1 MDERLN
7 SLIKK
12 EVERQKLTLDL
23 IPSENIAAPELLKIL
38 GSPLV
43 NKYSEGYPGR
53 RYYPGNEFYDEI
65 ENLARERALKAFKL
79 NPKNWAVNVQPYSG
93 SPANLAIYFAL
104 LNTRINADQNADSRG
119 RSIRHSKVSL
129 RQAQAIKGVDIMG
142 LSLAHGGHLTHGH
155 LVNFSGILYK
165 SIPYTLNLDTG
176 YIDYKNL
183 EKLAR
188 KHHPKI
194 IVSGATAYPR
204 KIDFKK
210 IGEIA
215 HQAHAYHVA
224 DISHIAGLVA
234 AGAHPSPFLYSDV
247 VMATTHK
254 TLRGP
259 RGAVIWA
266 NRQSPIA
273 KRNKIDITSSIDKA
287 VFPGLQGGPHNNTTA
302 AIAWAFGEVATPKFR
317 VYARQIV
324 KNAKV
329 LASELRKF
337 GFNLVSGGTDNHLM
351 LVDLR
356 NKNITGLEAEKLLE
370 AGGLIANR
378 NAVPGDDKPFK
389 PSGIRI
395 GTPSVTSRG
404 MREKEMEQIAN
415 FIHRMIDLRSPV
427 QKVKRQVEKLARHF
441 SLQY

>member
-1 MDERLN
+1 MRIVSIDWMDQRLN
-7 SLIKK
+7 FLVRK
-12 EVERQKLTLDL
+12 EVKRQELTLDL
-23 IPSENIAAPELLKIL
+23 IPSENIVSPEMLKIL

-93 SPANLAIYFAL
+93 SPANLEIYFAL
-104 LNTRINADQNADSRG
+104 
-119 RSIRHSKVSL
+119 
-129 RQAQAIKGVDIMG
+129 IKPGDTIMG

-165 SIPYTLNLDTG
+165 SQPYGLNLKTG

-188 KHHPKI
+188 QHHPKI

-204 KIDFKK
+204 KIDFKR

-215 HQAHAYHVA
+215 HKVGAYHVA

-234 AGAHPSPFLYSDV
+234 AGAHPSPFSARGGQAPADA

-266 NRQSPIA
+266 NRESPIA
-273 KRNKIDITSSIDKA
+273 KRNKIDIATAVDKA

-302 AIAWAFGEVATPKFR
+302 AIAWTFGEVGTPKFR

-324 KNAKV
+324 KNAKT
-329 LASELRKF
+329 LASELKKF

-370 AGGLIANR
+370 SGGIIANR
-378 NAVPGDDKPFK
+378 NAIPGDEKPFK

-404 MREKEMEQIAN
+404 MKKREMKKIAE
-415 FIHRMIDLRSPV
+415 FIHELINLHTPV
-427 QKVKRQVEKLARHF
+427 LKIKQRVETLARHF
-441 SLQY
+441 SLPY

>member
-1 MDERLN
+1 MDKRLN
-7 SLIKK
+7 VLIKK
-12 EVERQKLTLDL
+12 EVERQELTIDL
-23 IPSENIAAPELLKIL
+23 IPSENIASPEMLKIL

-65 ENLARERALKAFKL
+65 ERLAQERALNAFKL
-79 NPKNWAVNVQPYSG
+79 SPKNWAVNVQPYSG
-93 SPANLAIYFAL
+93 SPANLEIYFAL
-104 LNTRINADQNADSRG
+104 
-119 RSIRHSKVSL
+119 
-129 RQAQAIKGVDIMG
+129 IKPGDTIMG

-165 SIPYTLNLDTG
+165 SQPYGLNLKTG

-188 KHHPKI
+188 QHRPKI

-204 KIDFKK
+204 TIDFKRIGK
-210 IGEIA
+210 IARSVG
-215 HQAHAYHVA
+215 AYHVA

-234 AGAHPSPFLYSDV
+234 AGAHSSPFSAGGGQAPADA

-259 RGAVIWA
+259 RGAVIWV
-266 NRQSPIA
+266 NRESPIA
-273 KRNKIDITSSIDKA
+273 KRNKIDIATAVDKA

-302 AIAWAFGEVATPKFR
+302 AIAWTFGEVATPKFR

-324 KNAKV
+324 KNTKV
-329 LASELRKF
+329 LASELKKF

-370 AGGLIANR
+370 SAGIIANR

-404 MREKEMEQIAN
+404 MKEKEMKHIGE
-415 FIHRMIDLRSPV
+415 FIYRCLIKRKDIDKEVVRIC
-427 QKVKRQVEKLARHF
+427 KRFPLPYK
-441 SLQY
+441 

>member
-1 MDERLN
+1 M
-7 SLIKK
+7 
-12 EVERQKLTLDL
+12 TLDL
-23 IPSENIAAPELLKIL
+23 IPSENIAAPEMLKIL

-53 RYYPGNEFYDEI
+53 RYYPGNEFYDQI
-65 ENLARERALKAFKL
+65 ERLAQERALRAFRL
-79 NPKNWAVNVQPYSG
+79 SPKNWAVNVQPYSG

-104 LNTRINADQNADSRG
+104 
-119 RSIRHSKVSL
+119 
-129 RQAQAIKGVDIMG
+129 IKPGDTIMG

-155 LVNFSGILYK
+155 AVNFSGILYK
-165 SIPYTLNLDTG
+165 SRAYGLNLGTG
-176 YIDYKNL
+176 YIDYQNL

-188 KHHPKI
+188 KYRPKI

-215 HQAHAYHVA
+215 HKFGAYHVA

-234 AGAHPSPFLYSDV
+234 AGVHPNPFPYSDV
-247 VMATTHK
+247 AMSTTHK

-259 RGAVIWA
+259 RGAVIWV

-273 KRNKIDITSSIDKA
+273 ERNKIDIALAIDKA
-287 VFPGLQGGPHNNTTA
+287 VFPGLQGGPHNNVTA
-302 AIAWAFGEVATPKFR
+302 AIAWTFEQVGTSQFKN
-317 VYARQIV
+317 YARQIT

-329 LASELRKF
+329 LAGALMSF
-337 GFNLVSGGTDNHLM
+337 GFNLVAHGTDNHLM

-370 AGGLIANR
+370 SAGIIANR
-378 NAVPGDDKPFK
+378 NSIPGDERPFR
-389 PSGIRI
+389 PSGVRI
-395 GTPSVTSRG
+395 GTPTPTSRG
-404 MREKEMEQIAN
+404 MKENEMTKIAD
-415 FIHRMIDLRSPV
+415 FIHRLIDLKISPV
-427 QKVKRQVEKLARHF
+427 VVKKQVEKLVRQF
-441 SLQY
+441 PLLYKS